1 MEHLLSSIYL
11 LCQYLE
17 NKIILDM
24 ELPPATTLF
33 RSEAELGHLDK
44 TSFWEEQNSM
54 HLATELAISS
64 WLQGNISECSISPQN
79 KEKAILNRTLSF

>member
-17 NKIILDM
+17 NMIILDM
-24 ELPPATTLF
+24 ELPLATTLF

-44 TSFWEEQNSM
+44 TSFWEEQNS
-54 HLATELAISS
+54 S
-64 WLQGNISECSISPQN
+64 QN
-79 KEKAILNRTLSF
+79 SGHRKCDLKWDDE

>member
-17 NKIILDM
+17 NMIILDM
-24 ELPPATTLF
+24 ELPLATTLF

-44 TSFWEEQNSM
+44 TSF
-54 HLATELAISS
+54 
-64 WLQGNISECSISPQN
+64 
-79 KEKAILNRTLSF
+79 